1 MTSEDRKQQRRA
13 RKKKQDRGAKII
25 LFALIVMVIAVSL
38 RSYDLHQKKAQ
49 NAARIQELEME
60 IASEEAREKE
70 IDAYS
75 ELVKSDE
82 FTEQVARDRLGLVY
96 PDETLLVPKE

>member
-13 RKKKQDRGAKII
+13 RKKKQARGAKII
-25 LFALIVMVIAVSL
+25 LCALIVMVVAVSL
-38 RSYDLHQKKAQ
+38 RSYDLHQKKSE
-49 NAARIQELEME
+49 NAARIQELDAE